1 MTMTD
6 PVADMIT
13 QIRNA
18 VRNGVESVTMP
29 SSSMKLSLCE
39 VLKREGYI
47 DGFEMIEK
55 PIQNAVKI
63 TLRYGPNGERV
74 ITKIKRVSSPGRRVY
89 RGYGALKPVLRGLGI
104 AVVSTPKG
112 LLSDREARE
121 AKVGGEVL
129 IEVH

>member
-13 QIRNA
+13 RIRNA
-18 VRNGVESVTMP
+18 VRNGVESVSMP
-29 SSSMKLSLCE
+29 SSSVKLSLCE

-47 DGFEMIEK
+47 DGFEIIEK
-55 PIQNAVKI
+55 PLQNDVKI

-89 RGYGALKPVLRGLGI
+89 RGYGGLKPVLRGLGI
-104 AVVSTPKG
+104 SVVSTPKG

-121 AKVGGEVL
+121 AKVGGEIL